1 LRGQTLRGQ
10 AQARFNPIEPRSE
23 DCLYLNV
30 WTTAAAG
37 DKRPVRPTRRASG
50 EQSNAFPSIKEQQEW
65 INQSVPYRAK
75 YVRDRMRF
83 PITKEALGR
92 DLERV
97 DDAWDDFQTDRRR
110 DAIYGYLEAVY
121 DLVTW

>member
-75 YVRDRMRF
+75 YVRDQMRF
-83 PITKEALGR
+83 PIRKKLSDETWSGSTTPGTISKLIG
-92 DLERV
+92 DGT
-97 DDAWDDFQTDRRR
+97 QST
-110 DAIYGYLEAVY
+110 AISKRSM
-121 DLVTW
+121 TW